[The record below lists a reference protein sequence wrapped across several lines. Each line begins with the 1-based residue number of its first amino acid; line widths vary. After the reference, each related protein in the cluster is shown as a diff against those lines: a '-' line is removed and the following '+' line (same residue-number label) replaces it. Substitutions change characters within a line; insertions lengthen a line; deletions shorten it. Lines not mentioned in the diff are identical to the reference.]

1 MCVVGLKFIS
11 KLSYQE
17 FIEVEI
23 VMNLEALIFL
33 LMTYFGSEKH
43 VKSLAIVNCMDQNNS
58 FKLMSKLILSGFS
71 VVNFPLNEN
80 INISLSSNYFQDF
93 MKNSHLLGIYLD
105 FNCNFADKFI
115 QSVSYSIEK

>member
-1 MCVVGLKFIS
+1 MAGLKFIS

-58 FKLMSKLILSGFS
+58 FKLISKLFLSGFS
-71 VVNFPLNEN
+71 VVNLPLNEN

-115 QSVSYSIEK
+115 QSVSYFIEK